1 MSEFDRFW
9 RVFKD
14 TAYFRLSWKVQNIFL
29 NSFKKYNR
37 SKEIQSLNNNIEEIK
52 DKVYN
57 NNFSKKRIKK

>member
-14 TAYFRLSWKVQNIFL
+14 VTYFRISWKIQNIFL
-29 NSFKKYNR
+29 NSVDTHKKEK
-37 SKEIQSLNNNIEEIK
+37 SKRSLNNNIQNIK

-57 NNFSKKRIKK
+57 NKFTRSRIKK